1 MSESGTLRAKLVG
14 GVRALHLRAGT
25 FVALGLGLG
34 AVVLAWSD
42 PWADER
48 EAVMMVSTHS
58 VARRVFPTLGDED
71 ASKATIELQ
80 AAGKPLVRI
89 VPGDEGGHQLLRDA
103 ALLGPVDPDAFDTL
117 WSSLRMGTALRPV
130 ERGTKVRTNSRGFV
144 RVVLPHA
151 TFTLELGD
159 PAAGVGI
166 YGRITGTD
174 DSDEAWVLESELGW
188 LLDQGPETWLARRL
202 LSFEPEHVASVTF
215 EREAEGQPLVLAR
228 GDDGFWRV
236 GSGARPALLSTDAV
250 EFKLGRLL
258 RAKLDPLIE
267 PEQSPNAPPRPSVV
281 VTTLDDESRALLLL
295 GECPGHPDRV
305 VVDRGP
311 GLRGCLPA
319 ELFEP
324 WQLFDADGGMVEGRL
339 VPHRYNRITRIELVQ
354 PAARTLRREAGV
366 WLLDE
371 GDGLGS
377 KPVSEDEVA
386 RWYGNLARVEVQALL
401 DTVDPPPTQPPADES
416 GTSGEGPPEDAPPE
430 APPEEA
436 PPAPPPDELA
446 TDVELVV
453 HADTGE
459 RVRVRCR
466 VEGDEQQCVRDEG
479 PRLRVLGAL
488 PRNLAFDAETFAE
501 RRLIEA
507 GAGEVREL
515 EIVAGEAGE
524 AVRQSVEQDM
534 GVWRLEAPEHV
545 DEAAGALDEVRL
557 ETLIAILS
565 SLRAEAWPERPRA
578 ASLRTITISLV
589 PEQGPRRD
597 VALTLFPECIVEVE
611 QRVAVVAEA
620 DCAVLGEDLLYDD
633 PLRLWIDGARALE
646 LVAAGPA
653 EPGATAE
660 RIVLR
665 REAGRFETVDGR
677 ALDDERIEALLQG
690 LVDWRAKGL
699 RSGEPATPLEWT
711 IDVRRNELPEVHA
724 EIGAG
729 WVRLRG
735 ADWYYVEREA
745 KPSTA
750 PSPDAPVDFDP
761 QALEIPNR

>member
-1 MSESGTLRAKLVG
+1 MSDSSTVRAKLVG
-14 GVRALHLRAGT
+14 GVRALHLRSGT
-25 FVALGLGLG
+25 FVALGLALG
-34 AVVLAWSD
+34 SVVLAWSD

-159 PAAGVGI
+159 PATGVGI
-166 YGRITGTD
+166 YGRITGTGE
-174 DSDEAWVLESELGW
+174 SDEAWVLESELGW

-202 LSFEPEHVASVTF
+202 LPFEPESVDSVTF
-215 EREAEGQPLVLAR
+215 EREAEGEPLVLER

-236 GSGARPALLSTDAV
+236 AAGARPALLSTDAV

-258 RAKLDPLIE
+258 RAQLDPLIE
-267 PEQSPNAPPRPSVV
+267 PDQSPDAAPRPSVV
-281 VTTLDDESRALLLL
+281 VTTQSDESRALLLL

-319 ELFEP
+319 ELFQP

-339 VPHRYNRITRIELVQ
+339 IPHRYPRITKVELVQ
-354 PAARTLRREAGV
+354 PTLRTLRREAGV

-371 GDGLGS
+371 GDGQGS

-386 RWYGNLARVEVQALL
+386 RWYDDLWRVEVQALI
-401 DTVDPPPTQPPADES
+401 DES
-416 GTSGEGPPEDAPPE
+416 EPVAVGEGDTDASSGGEPDVAPE
-430 APPEEA
+430 
-436 PPAPPPDELA
+436 PAPSEGFVPE
-446 TDVELVV
+446 VELIV
-453 HADTGE
+453 HADTKE
-459 RVRVRCR
+459 RVRVRCG
-466 VEGDEQQCVRDEG
+466 VEGDLQVCVRDDG

-488 PRNLAFDAETFAE
+488 PRNLAFEAETFAE

-515 EIVAGEAGE
+515 EIVAGESGE
-524 AVRQSVEQDM
+524 VVRQSVEQDM
-534 GVWRLEAPEHV
+534 GVWRLESPEHV

-565 SLRAEAWPERPRA
+565 SLRAEAWQERPAA

-589 PEQGPRRD
+589 PEQGPRRS
-597 VALTLFPECIVEVE
+597 VALTLHPDCVVEVE
-611 QRVAVVAEA
+611 QRFAAVASA
-620 DCAVLGEDLLYDD
+620 DCAVLGEDILYDD
-633 PLRLWIDGARALE
+633 PLRLWIDGARTLE
-646 LVAAGPA
+646 LLAAPLA
-653 EPGATAE
+653 ADKPE
-660 RIVLR
+660 RMFLR
-665 REAGRFETVDGR
+665 REDGRFETVDGR
-677 ALDDERIEALLQG
+677 PLSDERIEALLQG
-690 LVDWRAKGL
+690 FVDWRSKGL
-699 RSGEPATPLEWT
+699 RSGEPPTPLEWT
-711 IDVRRNELPEVHA
+711 LDLRRNQLPDVHA
-724 EIGAG
+724 EVGAG

-735 ADWYYVEREA
+735 ADWYYVERET
-745 KPSTA
+745 KPSEG
-750 PSPDAPVDFDP
+750 PSPDAPIDFDP
-761 QALEIPNR
+761 QALEVPGSP